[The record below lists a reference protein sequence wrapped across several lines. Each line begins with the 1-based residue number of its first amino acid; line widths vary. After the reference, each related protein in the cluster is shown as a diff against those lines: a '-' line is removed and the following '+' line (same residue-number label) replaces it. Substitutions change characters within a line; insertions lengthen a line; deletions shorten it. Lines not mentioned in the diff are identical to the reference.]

1 MTNGLYNSM
10 CELQAINYVYSKNSI
25 QMFIL
30 NGITSDYFTTYKDHY
45 NYIIRYHEKYNQLPS
60 KEIFQSKFSDNF
72 EWIVVSDSEESI
84 IDRLREAKLFRD
96 LINDY
101 KDIGELIK
109 SENTGKA
116 IEKMASIAQQYLKQE
131 QSSCVDLI
139 SDAKLRFDT
148 YMERCENPEKAFVTT
163 GLKELDDIL
172 GGWDLKNETAAI
184 CARTGFGKSWW
195 MIFFALMAA
204 KSGLRVGYYSGE
216 MEIDLVGYRLDTF
229 MGNIANGSL
238 THGNAS
244 VKNQYETYMESLN
257 KVVPG
262 HIFCITPDML
272 DGSATV
278 GKLRAFVEKYDLQ
291 MLCVDQLSLLD
302 DQRRAKTPREQFAN
316 ISKDLRAL
324 QRLKKIPILEAVQ
337 LNREDTTETG
347 PTTKNIAES
356 DRIGQDATTVLFIE
370 RKSDNVI
377 FTVGKARNAKTG
389 DKLTYAWNI
398 NMGTFHYIPIEGDAR
413 QGEGY
418 EQLLEDYQD
427 AARSDSVF

>member
-25 QMFIL
+25 QMFII

-45 NYIIRYHEKYNQLPS
+45 NYIVRYHEKYNQLPS

-109 SENTGKA
+109 SENTVKA
-116 IEKMASIAQQYLKQE
+116 IEKMASISQQYLKQE

-148 YMERCENPEKAFVTT
+148 YIERCENPEKAFVTT

-238 THGNAS
+238 THGNAN

-427 AARSDSVF
+427 TAKSDSVF